1 MDIVDIFG
9 NFLEEV
15 CFVEISKEIFRV
27 FFLNIVFL
35 VFCIFI
41 GVFGN
46 VIVVFVY
53 IVWLGGEGEGWYF
66 VLYLVLVDVFFVSFF
81 VGFNLFF
88 NLFFVNYNDEML
100 CKCSWFFGYLIIV
113 MFVLLLLVIVV

>member
-53 IVWLGGEGEGWYF
+53 IV
-66 VLYLVLVDVFFVSFF
+66 
-81 VGFNLFF
+81 
-88 NLFFVNYNDEML
+88 
-100 CKCSWFFGYLIIV
+100 
-113 MFVLLLLVIVV
+113 